1 MVERLFEMVTAIQNK
16 LINSSPMLVLLYGPM
31 AKDMFAV
38 TVQGLHLWDILLS
51 EKREYNM

>member
-31 AKDMFAV
+31 VKDMFAV
-38 TVQGLHLWDILLS
+38 TAQGLHLWDILLS

>member
-31 AKDMFAV
+31 VKDMVKDMFAV
-38 TVQGLHLWDILLS
+38 TVQGLHL
-51 EKREYNM
+51 